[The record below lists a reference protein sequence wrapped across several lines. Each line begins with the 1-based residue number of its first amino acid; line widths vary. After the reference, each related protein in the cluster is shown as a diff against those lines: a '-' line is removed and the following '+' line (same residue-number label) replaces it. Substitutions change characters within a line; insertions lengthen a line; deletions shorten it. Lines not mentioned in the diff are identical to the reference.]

1 MTYSYAGDDDLGE
14 RQEADELTA
23 QIDANRRRYDQDG
36 RLIYY
41 RAPDGYEEWYNPDA
55 PSGQQTI
62 RASAWDGYHDITHSQ
77 EA

>member
-1 MTYSYAGDDDLGE
+1 MTDTPRYSAE
-14 RQEADELTA
+14 IVFTSADGG
-23 QIDANRRRYDQDG
+23 ISRREYDQDG
-36 RLIYY
+36 RVIYF

-62 RASAWDGYHDITHSQ
+62 RASTWDRCHDISYPP

>member
-1 MTYSYAGDDDLGE
+1 MHNAPRYSAEIVFTSVNGG
-14 RQEADELTA
+14 
-23 QIDANRRRYDQDG
+23 ISRREYDQDG

-41 RAPDGYEEWYNPDA
+41 RSPDGYEEWYNPDA

-62 RASAWDGYHDITHSQ
+62 RASAWDGCHDITHSQ

>member
-1 MTYSYAGDDDLGE
+1 MTTTPRYSAE
-14 RQEADELTA
+14 IVFTSADGG
-23 QIDANRRRYDQDG
+23 ISRREYDQEG

-62 RASAWDGYHDITHSQ
+62 RDSTWDGCHAISYPQ
-77 EA
+77 EG

>member
-1 MTYSYAGDDDLGE
+1 MTDTPRYSAE
-14 RQEADELTA
+14 IVFTSADGG
-23 QIDANRRRYDQDG
+23 ISRREYDQDG
-36 RLIYY
+36 RVIYF

-62 RASAWDGYHDITHSQ
+62 RASTWDGCHDISYPP